1 MVKVMNFIWKP
12 MINNRRPWLKVGFI
26 VAATTLLGTTP
37 ARADQSQTFASVDY
51 FQGRE
56 SVPIEVEMPTG
67 GFGNIGSP
75 IYQGACPAT
84 FQPIVQRIVGAK
96 AMPNWGVLVERLDD
110 RQVLYSHNENKFFIP
125 ASNAKIFTTAAALQ
139 RLGPNATVRSQP
151 VRNWVMTTNKRSNNN
166 YAELLLNTVGGP
178 GAVKAAV
185 AELGVNPQG
194 FKVADGSGLSRAN
207 AATPRSLVDTLQAMY
222 RSNNSAL
229 FVSSMP
235 IAGQDGT
242 LARRMKATPAQNN
255 VFAKTGTL
263 RGVRALSGYSNNPS
277 HGTIVFSILA
287 NDWSR
292 TGDNLVRAIDQVVVQ
307 INNMGACN

>member
-1 MVKVMNFIWKP
+1 
-12 MINNRRPWLKVGFI
+12 MINKRLPWLKSFVA
-26 VAATTLLGTTP
+26 AATTTVLSTAPVVANEPYT
-37 ARADQSQTFASVDY
+37 AASVDY

-56 SVPIEVEMPTG
+56 SVPIEVELPRDN
-67 GFGNIGSP
+67 FGNFGSP
-75 IYQGACPAT
+75 IYQGSCPAT
-84 FQPIVQRIVGAK
+84 LDPIVGRIVGAK
-96 AMPNWGVLVERLDD
+96 AMPNWGILVEKLGD

-151 VRNWVMTTNKRSNNN
+151 VRNWVMTVNKRSNNG
-166 YAELLLNTVGGP
+166 YADLLMNSVGGA
-178 GAVKAAV
+178 GAVKAAI

-194 FKVADGSGLSRAN
+194 FKVADGSGLSRSN

-222 RSNNSAL
+222 NTSNSSL
-229 FVSSMP
+229 FVASLP
-235 IAGQDGT
+235 VAGQDGT
-242 LARRMKATPAQNN
+242 LSRRMKATSAQSN

-263 RGVRALSGYSNNPS
+263 KGVRALSGYLNNPT

-292 TGDNLVRAIDQVVVQ
+292 TGNDLVRAIDQVVVQ
-307 INNMGACN
+307 INTMGACN